1 MKYEPTRYP
10 DWWADK
16 YAAVIR
22 ACSIRKP
29 CVNENI
35 IIQNI
40 KIKTEETTRC
50 FACSVYAMYR
60 PEINSNI
67 AMSIGYRMGLQHR
80 YRASRNAVPDDAWL
94 GS

>member
-22 ACSIRKP
+22 ACSTRMP

-35 IIQNI
+35 TIQNI

-50 FACSVYAMYR
+50 FACSEYAMYS